1 MSQLVCGREDRTPKI
16 GYLVRPIGIAGGAH
30 GIVAGV
36 HPRPRR
42 CPHMSMVHLRSAAAL
57 ALVLLAA
64 GCARAPARQAPPNI
78 VLIVADDLGS
88 ADTGAYG
95 GQQTATP
102 HIDRLASEGIR
113 FTQAYGHT
121 VCAPSRSTLMTGTH
135 LGHTPVRAN
144 TGGVPLRP
152 EDVTIAEILEAA
164 GYATGGYG
172 KWGLGEVGTPGVPER
187 QGFDEFFG
195 YYHQIHAHEHF
206 PAFLYRNSERVELP
220 GNRGFYDGPFGEGR
234 GVGPIPPVDPATGQA
249 RQFAHYQIVERM
261 KAFIRDN
268 RERPFFAYGA
278 WTPPHSRWELP
289 EDDPAWQLYKDK
301 PWPLPAKVAAAF
313 ISMVDR
319 HVGEIVALI
328 DELGLTERTL
338 VIFASDNG
346 GLASLNRQP
355 LQSNGVLRG
364 GKTMLYEGGL
374 RVPFIARWKGTIA
387 PGVSDHITYFPDVLP
402 TLAEIAGVADQV
414 PDVVDG
420 ISLVPTLL
428 GPEAAGRA
436 QEQHEYL
443 YWEDADI
450 DWKEVRYLEQET
462 LRQAVRAGD
471 WKAIRPAPGAPL
483 ELYNLR
489 TDPGEQH
496 DVAADH
502 PEVVARLARVMDEA
516 RLPTPPQIE
525 PERVGGR
532 PYR

>member
-1 MSQLVCGREDRTPKI
+1 MNMIPLR
-16 GYLVRPIGIAGGAH
+16 GAPA
-30 GIVAGV
+30 VAF
-36 HPRPRR
+36 
-42 CPHMSMVHLRSAAAL
+42 L
-57 ALVLLAA
+57 LLAV
-64 GCARAPARQAPPNI
+64 GCARTPAQQTPNI

-88 ADTGAYG
+88 ADIGAYG
-95 GQQTATP
+95 GRQIATP
-102 HIDRLASEGIR
+102 AIDRLASEGLR

-135 LGHTPVRAN
+135 LGHTPVRSN
-144 TGGVPLRP
+144 TGGVSLRP
-152 EDVTIAEILEAA
+152 EDVTIAEILKAA

-172 KWGLGEVGTPGVPER
+172 KWGLSEVGQPGVPER

-220 GNRGFYDGPFGEGR
+220 GNRGFYDGPSGEGR
-234 GVGPIPPVDPATGQA
+234 GVGPIPPVDASTGQA
-249 RQFAHYQIVERM
+249 RQFAQYQIVERM

-289 EDDPAWQLYKDK
+289 ENDPAWQMYKDK
-301 PWPLPAKVAAAF
+301 PWPLPARVAAAF
-313 ISMVDR
+313 TSIVDR
-319 HVGEIVALI
+319 QVGEIVALL
-328 DELGLTERTL
+328 DELGLEERTL

-346 GLASLNRQP
+346 GLTTLNREP
-355 LQSNGVLRG
+355 LQSNGRLRG
-364 GKTMLYEGGL
+364 GKTTLFEGGL
-374 RVPFIARWKGTIA
+374 RVPFIARWSGTIA
-387 PGVSDHITYFPDVLP
+387 PGVTDHITYFPDVLP
-402 TLAEIAGVADQV
+402 TLAEIAGVANRV

-428 GPEAAGRA
+428 GAKAAGRA
-436 QEQHEYL
+436 QRQHEYL

-450 DWKEVRYLEQET
+450 DWKALRYLEKET

-471 WKAIRPAPGAPL
+471 WKAIRPSPGAPL
-483 ELYNLR
+483 QLFNLKA
-489 TDPGEQH
+489 DAAEQH
-496 DVAADH
+496 DLAADH
-502 PEVVARLARVMDEA
+502 PDVVVRLARVMDEA
-516 RLPTPPQIE
+516 HAPAPPQIE